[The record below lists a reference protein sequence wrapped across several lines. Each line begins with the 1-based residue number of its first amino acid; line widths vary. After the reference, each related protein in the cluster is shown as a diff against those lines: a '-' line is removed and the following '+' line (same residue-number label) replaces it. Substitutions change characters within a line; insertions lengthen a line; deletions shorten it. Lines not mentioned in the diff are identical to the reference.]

1 MMVNREYRSDLYY
14 RLNVFPIVI
23 PPLRE
28 RPEDIPLLVKFFTQK
43 IAKRMNRT
51 IDTIP
56 GETLRLLSRLPWPGN
71 IRELENVI
79 ERAVILSRGTTLNLQ
94 LQELEYHLS
103 PLEVAKPVLERAVHK
118 PLLPESEEPEFSESE
133 RARIIRV
140 LRETNGVVAGPK
152 GAAIKLGLKRTTL
165 LSRMQRLG
173 ISVKSIEDEDGME

>member
-1 MMVNREYRSDLYY
+1 
-14 RLNVFPIVI
+14 
-23 PPLRE
+23 
-28 RPEDIPLLVKFFTQK
+28 
-43 IAKRMNRT
+43 
-51 IDTIP
+51 
-56 GETLRLLSRLPWPGN
+56 
-71 IRELENVI
+71 
-79 ERAVILSRGTTLNLQ
+79 
-94 LQELEYHLS
+94 
-103 PLEVAKPVLERAVHK
+103 LERAVHK